1 MSLFFLSVWHS
12 FKFLLFNINI
22 NDIFSFVQMNVG
34 QSLLLHCGVLHLL
47 NEALRRFEAWL
58 VVCADFHCC
67 LLEYVSRCFSGA
79 MLNDE
84 TSKSTQVHI
93 LFLCQQTVFDIFLL
107 LLLLLVSLLL

>member
-1 MSLFFLSVWHS
+1 
-12 FKFLLFNINI
+12 
-22 NDIFSFVQMNVG
+22 MNVG

-93 LFLCQQTVFDIFLL
+93 LFLCQQTVFDIFHEAFYAGLCYDFCIF
-107 LLLLLVSLLL
+107 VMICVVIFMTW